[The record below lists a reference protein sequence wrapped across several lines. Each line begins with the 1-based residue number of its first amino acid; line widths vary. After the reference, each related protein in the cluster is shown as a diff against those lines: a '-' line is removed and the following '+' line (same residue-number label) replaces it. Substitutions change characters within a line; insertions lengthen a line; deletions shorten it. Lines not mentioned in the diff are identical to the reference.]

1 MSYSFTN
8 KEMWEYTAQ
17 IKAQAEEQA
26 RLDVAFDEQS
36 DLAEKSAQDILG
48 KKQNY
53 PGAMTSLIATY
64 NEAYLI
70 ATYNEAYSQTRPVFE
85 RRQEKARKMVTK
97 Q

>member
-64 NEAYLI
+64 NEAY
-70 ATYNEAYSQTRPVFE
+70 SQTRPVFE